1 MGKIKERA
9 SMWQIIRY
17 GFGGVGS
24 NLATTFL
31 LMYAATYFTNYL
43 GISPLAMGI
52 LLLVTKLIDAFI
64 DPGIG
69 MISDRTKTKI
79 GRFRPY
85 IIYGAP
91 ALGLTI
97 TALFTNW
104 GAQGAMQLVLCYIL
118 YILYSVATSFVNIS
132 YHSLTPLMTEDSSQR
147 TTVVTVK
154 QLMGFIAIMPLLVV
168 FPQLLVKYPA
178 EPKVFTYSAAV
189 LAIVVTLSFWIC
201 ANGAKTKD
209 TLQRIEKFE
218 GKSEKAAK
226 IPIKTQL
233 QVIFKN
239 KALLMLM
246 LAFGASFIAS
256 GAASGIG
263 IYYFRDVVG
272 NAGLASMAGLLPM
285 VAGIPLMLVL
295 TPLTK
300 KFGSKTVFVAGS
312 AIQMLVS
319 AWLFIISY
327 HATTLILVNAALA
340 GFFMPLTSVLGWAM
354 AADCVEY
361 GEWKTGING
370 AGTVTS
376 QISFINQSGTAI
388 GGFLLGALLALAGYD
403 NTLAIQAE
411 YTQTMIVAIR
421 ALVPAAGFL
430 ISVVAMLFYPIKS
443 SKEFDAIVK
452 ENEERRAL
460 KAQEQ

>member
-1 MGKIKERA
+1 MG
-9 SMWQIIRY
+9 QIIRY
-17 GFGGVGS
+17 GFGGAGS

-43 GISPLAMGI
+43 GISPLAMGT
-52 LLLVTKLIDAFI
+52 LLLVTKLVDAFI

-69 MISDRTKTKI
+69 MIADRTKTKI

-85 IIYGAP
+85 IIFGAP

-97 TALFTNW
+97 TALFTDW
-104 GAQGAMQLVLCYIL
+104 GAQGPMQLVLCYVL
-118 YILYSVATSFVNIS
+118 YILYSLATSFVNIS
-132 YHSLTPLMTEDSSQR
+132 YHALTPLMTADPNQR
-147 TTVVTVK
+147 TTIVTVK
-154 QLMGFIAIMPLLVV
+154 QLIGFVAIIPLLVV
-168 FPQLLVKYPA
+168 FPQLLVKYPS
-178 EPKVFTYSAAV
+178 EPRVFTYSAAV
-189 LAIVVTLSFWIC
+189 LAIIVTISFWIC

-218 GKSEKAAK
+218 GKGKKEVKL
-226 IPIKTQL
+226 PIKTQL

-256 GAASGIG
+256 GAASGSG
-263 IYYFRDVVG
+263 IYYFRDVAG
-272 NAGLASMAGLLPM
+272 NTGLASMAGLLPM

-300 KFGSKTVFVAGS
+300 KFGSKTVFIAGS

-319 AWLFIISY
+319 AWLFVIPY
-327 HATTLILVNAALA
+327 HAAALILVNAALA
-340 GFFMPLTSVLGWAM
+340 GFFMPLTSVLGWAI

-388 GGFLLGALLALAGYD
+388 GGFLLGALLAAAGYD
-403 NTLAIQAE
+403 SALTAQAE
-411 YTQTMIVAIR
+411 YTKTMIVAIR

-430 ISVVAMLFYPIKS
+430 ISTIAMLFYPIKS

-460 KAQEQ
+460 KRAQE